1 MATGNYGTIRP
12 ADVSVEDVEI
22 FYSYTP
28 SRESITSVELTSL
41 DPAQVLIPAT
51 NPNNITEIFGGLYT
65 LKLPTSVFGTK
76 GYYTIIIRPKQIRV
90 TIQDCAVLID
100 NQDVK
105 GIVFDINQ
113 IPLELQNRFENG
125 NLVGYRVEYIKEQT
139 GTGQDKIQNLFRLI
153 TSNNRALPITQNQG
167 NSNASQA
174 YTFNDNSTSVFCT
187 VTPASAPSFKPNA
200 TPFIGN
206 PQQEVIITNT
216 FFNPVMMEIEMVE
229 FDEETL
235 AYALFSNQTKSLED
249 GIYTIYNFGNE
260 IYRQYNLY
268 EVKDQ
273 FSGKPLFEVREQKFT
288 IDPTKDFDDITNF
301 KKRKWQKKK

>member
-12 ADVSVEDVEI
+12 ADVSIDDVEI

-28 SRESITSVELTSL
+28 NRESLTTVELQSL
-41 DPAQVLIPAT
+41 DPAEVLIPAN
-51 NPNNITEIFGGLYT
+51 NPNNVNEIFGGLYT
-65 LKLPTSVFGTK
+65 LKLPTSVFGSK
-76 GYYTIIIRPKQIRV
+76 GFYSIIIRPKQIRA
-90 TIQDCAVLID
+90 TIQDCGLLID

-139 GTGQDKIQNLFRLI
+139 GTGQDKIQNLFRI
-153 TSNNRALPITQNQG
+153 VTSNNRALPISQNQG

-187 VTPASAPSFKPNA
+187 VSPSSAPSIKPNA
-200 TPFIGN
+200 IPFIGN
-206 PQQEVIITNT
+206 PLQDVIITNT
-216 FFNPVMMEIEMVE
+216 FFNPVMLEIEMVE

-249 GIYTIYNFGNE
+249 GIYTIYNFGNQ

-273 FSGKPLFEVREQKFT
+273 FTGKPLYEVREQKFT

-301 KKRKWQKKK
+301 

>member
-301 KKRKWQKKK
+301 

>member
-12 ADVSVEDVEI
+12 ADVSVDDVEI

-28 SRESITSVELTSL
+28 NRESLSTVELLPL
-41 DPAQVLIPAT
+41 DPAEVLIPAN
-51 NPNNITEIFGGLYT
+51 NPNNVNEIFGGLYT
-65 LKLPTSVFGTK
+65 LKLPTSVFGSK
-76 GYYTIIIRPKQIRV
+76 GFYSIVIRPKQIRT
-90 TIQDCAVLID
+90 TIQDCAVLVD

-105 GIVFDINQ
+105 GIIFDINQ

-125 NLVGYRVEYIKEQT
+125 NLVGYRIEYLKEQT
-139 GTGQDKIQNLFRLI
+139 GTGQDKIQNLFRII
-153 TSNNRALPITQNQG
+153 TSNNRALPISQNQG

-174 YTFNDNSTSVFCT
+174 YTFNDNSTTVFCT
-187 VTPASAPSFKPNA
+187 VSPSSAPSIKPNA
-200 TPFIGN
+200 IPFIGN

-216 FFNPVMMEIEMVE
+216 FFNPVMLEIEMVE

-249 GIYTIYNFGNE
+249 GIYTIYNFGNQ

-273 FSGKPLFEVREQKFT
+273 FTGKPLYEVREQKFT

-301 KKRKWQKKK
+301 

>member
-28 SRESITSVELTSL
+28 NRELITSVDLIPL
-41 DPAQVLIPAT
+41 DTAQVLIPAT
-51 NPNNITEIFGGLYT
+51 NPDNVSEIFGGLYT
-65 LKLPTSVFGTK
+65 LKLPTSEFGLK
-76 GYYTIIIRPKQIRV
+76 GFYNIIIRPKQIRT
-90 TIQDCAVLID
+90 TIQDCSVLID

-113 IPLELQNRFENG
+113 IPEELKSRFENG
-125 NLVGYRVEYIKEQT
+125 NLVGYRVEYLKEET
-139 GTGQDKIQNLFRLI
+139 GTGQDKIQNLFRII
-153 TSNNRALPITQNQG
+153 TSNNRALPISQNQG
-167 NSNASQA
+167 NSNASVA

-187 VTPASAPSFKPNA
+187 VSPSSAPSIKPNA

-206 PQQEVIITNT
+206 PQQNVILTNT
-216 FFNPVMMEIEMVE
+216 FFDPVMLEIEMVE
-229 FDEETL
+229 FDDETL

-249 GIYTIYNFGNE
+249 GIYTIYNFGNQ

-273 FSGKPLFEVREQKFT
+273 FTGKPLYEVREQKFT
-288 IDPTKDFDDITNF
+288 IDPTKDFDEITNF
-301 KKRKWQKKK
+301 

>member
-12 ADVSVEDVEI
+12 ADVSIDDVEI

-28 SRESITSVELTSL
+28 NRESLTTVELQSL
-41 DPAQVLIPAT
+41 DPAEVLIPAN
-51 NPNNITEIFGGLYT
+51 NPNNVNEIFGGLYT
-65 LKLPTSVFGTK
+65 LKLPTSVFGSK
-76 GYYTIIIRPKQIRV
+76 GFYSIIIRPKQIRT
-90 TIQDCAVLID
+90 TIQDCGLLID

-125 NLVGYRVEYIKEQT
+125 SLVGYRVEYIKEQT
-139 GTGQDKIQNLFRLI
+139 GTGQDKIQNLFRI
-153 TSNNRALPITQNQG
+153 VTSNNRALPISQNQG

-187 VTPASAPSFKPNA
+187 VSPSSAPSIKPNA
-200 TPFIGN
+200 IPFIGN
-206 PQQEVIITNT
+206 PLQDVIITNT
-216 FFNPVMMEIEMVE
+216 FFNPVMLEIEMVE

-249 GIYTIYNFGNE
+249 GIYTIYNFGNQ

-273 FSGKPLFEVREQKFT
+273 FTGKPLYEVREQKFT

-301 KKRKWQKKK
+301 

>member
-22 FYSYTP
+22 FYSFTP
-28 SRESITSVELTSL
+28 SRENVSDVELLPL
-41 DPAQVLIPAT
+41 DPAEVLQPA
-51 NPNNITEIFGGLYT
+51 NDPNNVSEIFGGLYT
-65 LKLPTSVFGTK
+65 LKLPTDIFGSK
-76 GYYTIIIRPKQIRV
+76 GYYNIIIRPKQIRT

-105 GIVFDINQ
+105 GIVFDIND
-113 IPLELQNRFENG
+113 IDTDLQNRFENG
-125 NLVGYRVEYIKEQT
+125 NLVGYRVEYLKEET
-139 GTGQDKIQNLFRLI
+139 GTGQDKIQNLFRVI
-153 TSNNRALPITQNQG
+153 TSNNRALPISQNQG

-187 VTPASAPSFKPNA
+187 VSPSSAPSIKPNA

-206 PQQEVIITNT
+206 PQQGVIITNT
-216 FFNPVMMEIEMVE
+216 FFDPVMLEIEMVE
-229 FDEETL
+229 FDDETL

-249 GIYTIYNFGNE
+249 GIYTIYNFGNQ

-273 FSGKPLFEVREQKFT
+273 FTGKPLYEVREQKFD

-301 KKRKWQKKK
+301 

>member
-12 ADVSVEDVEI
+12 ADVSVDDVEI

-28 SRESITSVELTSL
+28 NRESLTTVELQSL
-41 DPAQVLIPAT
+41 DPAEVLIPAN
-51 NPNNITEIFGGLYT
+51 NPNNVSEIFGGLYT
-65 LKLPTSVFGTK
+65 LKLPTSVFGSK
-76 GYYTIIIRPKQIRV
+76 GFYSIVIRPKQIRT

-125 NLVGYRVEYIKEQT
+125 NLVGYRIEYIKEQT
-139 GTGQDKIQNLFRLI
+139 GTGQDKIQNLFRII
-153 TSNNRALPITQNQG
+153 TSNNRALPISQNQG

-187 VTPASAPSFKPNA
+187 VSPSSAPSVKPNA
-200 TPFIGN
+200 IPFIGN
-206 PQQEVIITNT
+206 PLQDVIITNT
-216 FFNPVMMEIEMVE
+216 FFNPVMLEIEMVE

-249 GIYTIYNFGNE
+249 GIYTIYNFGNQ

-273 FSGKPLFEVREQKFT
+273 FTGKPLYEVREQKFT
-288 IDPTKDFDDITNF
+288 IDPTKDFTDITNF
-301 KKRKWQKKK
+301 

>member
-12 ADVSVEDVEI
+12 ADVSIDDVEI

-28 SRESITSVELTSL
+28 NRESLTTVELQSL
-41 DPAQVLIPAT
+41 DPAEVLIPAN
-51 NPNNITEIFGGLYT
+51 NPNNVNEIFGGLYT
-65 LKLPTSVFGTK
+65 LKLPTSVFGSK
-76 GYYTIIIRPKQIRV
+76 GFYSIVIRPKQIRT
-90 TIQDCAVLID
+90 TIQDCGVLID

-125 NLVGYRVEYIKEQT
+125 NLVGYRIEYLKEQT
-139 GTGQDKIQNLFRLI
+139 GTGQDKIQNLFRII
-153 TSNNRALPITQNQG
+153 TSNNRALPISQNQG

-174 YTFNDNSTSVFCT
+174 YTFNDNSTSLFCT
-187 VTPASAPSFKPNA
+187 VSPSSAPSVKPNA
-200 TPFIGN
+200 IPFIGN
-206 PQQEVIITNT
+206 PLQDVIITNT
-216 FFNPVMMEIEMVE
+216 FFNPVMLEIEMVE

-235 AYALFSNQTKSLED
+235 AYALFSNQTKSLDD
-249 GIYTIYNFGNE
+249 GIYTIYNFGNQ

-273 FSGKPLFEVREQKFT
+273 FTGKPLYEVREQKFT
-288 IDPTKDFDDITNF
+288 IDPTKDFTDITNF
-301 KKRKWQKKK
+301 

>member
-12 ADVSVEDVEI
+12 ADVSVQDIEM

-28 SRESITSVELTSL
+28 NRESITSVDLIPL
-41 DPAQVLIPAT
+41 NPIDVLVPAT
-51 NPNNITEIFGGLYT
+51 NPNNVTEIFGGLYT
-65 LKLPTSVFGTK
+65 LKLPTAIFGTK
-76 GYYTIIIRPKQIRV
+76 GFYNIIIRPRQIRT
-90 TIQDCAVLID
+90 TIQDCSVLVD

-113 IPLELQNRFENG
+113 IPLDLQNRFENG
-125 NLVGYRVEYIKEQT
+125 NLVGYRVEYLKEQT
-139 GTGQDKIQNLFRLI
+139 GTGQDKIQNLYRII
-153 TSNNRALPITQNQG
+153 TSNNRALPITQSQG
-167 NSNASQA
+167 NSNASVA

-187 VTPASAPSFKPNA
+187 VSPSSAPSIKPNA
-200 TPFIGN
+200 VPFIGN
-206 PQQEVIITNT
+206 PLQDVIITNT
-216 FFNPVMMEIEMVE
+216 FFDPVMLEIEMVE
-229 FDEETL
+229 FDDETL

-249 GIYTIYNFGNE
+249 GIYTIYNFGNQ

-273 FSGKPLFEVREQKFT
+273 FTGIPLYEVREQKFT

-301 KKRKWQKKK
+301 

>member
-28 SRESITSVELTSL
+28 NRESITSVELFPL
-41 DPAQVLIPAT
+41 DPAQVLIPAS
-51 NPNNITEIFGGLYT
+51 NPSNISEIFGGLYT
-65 LKLPTSVFGTK
+65 LKLPTSVFGAK
-76 GYYTIIIRPKQIRV
+76 GYYNIIIRPKQIRAI
-90 TIQDCAVLID
+90 IQDCAVLID

-105 GIVFDINQ
+105 GIVFNINQ
-113 IPLELQNRFENG
+113 IPLEFQNRFENG
-125 NLVGYRVEYIKEQT
+125 NLVGYRIEYLKEQT
-139 GTGQDKIQNLFRLI
+139 GTGQDKIQNLFRI
-153 TSNNRALPITQNQG
+153 VTSNNRALPITQNQG

-187 VTPASAPSFKPNA
+187 VTPASAPSIKPNA

-216 FFNPVMMEIEMVE
+216 FFNPVMLEIEMVE

-273 FSGKPLFEVREQKFT
+273 FTGKPLYEVREQKFT

-301 KKRKWQKKK
+301 

>member
-12 ADVSVEDVEI
+12 ADVSVDDVEI

-28 SRESITSVELTSL
+28 NRESLVDVELISL
-41 DPAQVLIPAT
+41 DPTEVLVPAN
-51 NPNNITEIFGGLYT
+51 NPNNASEIFGGLYT
-65 LKLPTSVFGTK
+65 LKLPTSIFGTK
-76 GYYTIIIRPKQIRV
+76 GYYNIVIRPKQIRT
-90 TIQDCAVLID
+90 TIQDCSVLVD

-113 IPLELQNRFENG
+113 IPDDIKNRFENG
-125 NLVGYRVEYIKEQT
+125 NLVGYRVEYLKEET
-139 GTGQDKIQNLFRLI
+139 GTGQDKIQNLFRII
-153 TSNNRALPITQNQG
+153 TSNNRALPISQNQG
-167 NSNASQA
+167 NSNAYVA

-187 VTPASAPSFKPNA
+187 VSPSSAPSIKPNA
-200 TPFIGN
+200 IPFIGN

-216 FFNPVMMEIEMVE
+216 FFDPVMMEIEMVE
-229 FDEETL
+229 FDDETL

-249 GIYTIYNFGNE
+249 GIYTIYNFGNQ

-273 FSGKPLFEVREQKFT
+273 FTGKPLYEVREQKFT
-288 IDPTKDFDDITNF
+288 IDPTKDFDEITNI
-301 KKRKWQKKK
+301 

>member
-12 ADVSVEDVEI
+12 ADVSINDVEI

-28 SRESITSVELTSL
+28 NRELITDVQLTPL
-41 DPAQVLIPAT
+41 DPAEVLIPAS
-51 NPNNITEIFGGLYT
+51 NPNNTNEIFGGLYT
-65 LKLPTSVFGTK
+65 LKLPTNVFGAK
-76 GYYTIIIRPKQIRV
+76 GFFNIIIRPRQIRT
-90 TIQDCAVLID
+90 TIQDCSVLID

-113 IPLELQNRFENG
+113 IPLDLQNRFENG
-125 NLVGYRVEYIKEQT
+125 NLVGYRVEYLKEET
-139 GTGQDKIQNLFRLI
+139 GTGQDKIQNLFRII
-153 TSNNRALPITQNQG
+153 TSNNRALPVTQNQG
-167 NSNASQA
+167 NSNASVA

-187 VTPASAPSFKPNA
+187 VSPSSAPSIKPNA
-200 TPFIGN
+200 IPFIGN

-216 FFNPVMMEIEMVE
+216 FFDPIMLEIEMVE
-229 FDEETL
+229 FDDETL

-249 GIYTIYNFGNE
+249 GIYTIYNFGNQ

-273 FSGKPLFEVREQKFT
+273 FTGKPLFEVREQKFT
-288 IDPTKDFDDITNF
+288 IDPTKDFDDITDF
-301 KKRKWQKKK
+301 

>member
-12 ADVSVEDVEI
+12 ADVSAQDIEI
-22 FYSYTP
+22 FYSFTP
-28 SRESITSVELTSL
+28 NRESVTEVDLQPL
-41 DPAQVLIPAT
+41 DPAQVLVPAS
-51 NPNNITEIFGGLYT
+51 NPDNVNEIFGGLYT

-76 GYYTIIIRPKQIRV
+76 GFYSIIIRPKQIRV
-90 TIQDCAVLID
+90 KIQDCAVLID

-105 GIVFDINQ
+105 GIVFDMNQ

-125 NLVGYRVEYIKEQT
+125 NLVGYRVEYLKEQS
-139 GTGQDKIQNLFRLI
+139 GTGQDKIQNLFRII

-174 YTFNDNSTSVFCT
+174 YTFNDNSTTIFCT

-229 FDEETL
+229 YDEETL

-260 IYRQYNLY
+260 IYKQYNLY

-301 KKRKWQKKK
+301 

>member
-12 ADVSVEDVEI
+12 ADVSIDDVEI

-28 SRESITSVELTSL
+28 NRESLTTVELQSL
-41 DPAQVLIPAT
+41 NPAEVLIPAN
-51 NPNNITEIFGGLYT
+51 NPNNVNEIFGGLYT
-65 LKLPTSVFGTK
+65 LKLPTSVFGSK
-76 GYYTIIIRPKQIRV
+76 GFYSIIIRPKQIRT
-90 TIQDCAVLID
+90 TIQDCGLLVD

-105 GIVFDINQ
+105 GIIFNINQ

-139 GTGQDKIQNLFRLI
+139 GTGQDKIQNLFRII
-153 TSNNRALPITQNQG
+153 TSNNRALPISQNQG

-187 VTPASAPSFKPNA
+187 VSPSSAPSIKPNA
-200 TPFIGN
+200 IPFIGN
-206 PQQEVIITNT
+206 PLQDVIITNT
-216 FFNPVMMEIEMVE
+216 FFNPVMLEIEMVE

-249 GIYTIYNFGNE
+249 GIYTIYNFGNQ

-273 FSGKPLFEVREQKFT
+273 FTGKPLYEVREQKFT
-288 IDPTKDFDDITNF
+288 IDPTKDFTDITNF
-301 KKRKWQKKK
+301 

>member
-12 ADVSVEDVEI
+12 ADVSAQDIEI
-22 FYSYTP
+22 FYSFTP
-28 SRESITSVELTSL
+28 NRESVTEVDLQPL
-41 DPAQVLIPAT
+41 DPAQVLVPAS
-51 NPNNITEIFGGLYT
+51 NPDNVNEIFGGLYT

-76 GYYTIIIRPKQIRV
+76 GFYSIIIRPKQIRV

-105 GIVFDINQ
+105 GIVFDINK

-125 NLVGYRVEYIKEQT
+125 NLVGYRIEYLKEQS
-139 GTGQDKIQNLFRLI
+139 GSGQDKIQNLFRI
-153 TSNNRALPITQNQG
+153 VTSNNRALPITQNQG

-206 PQQEVIITNT
+206 PQQDVIITNT
-216 FFNPVMMEIEMVE
+216 FFNPVMLEIEMVE
-229 FDEETL
+229 YDEETL

-260 IYRQYNLY
+260 IYKQYNLY

-301 KKRKWQKKK
+301 

>member
-12 ADVSVEDVEI
+12 ADVSIDDVEI

-28 SRESITSVELTSL
+28 NRESLTTVELQSL
-41 DPAQVLIPAT
+41 DPAEVLIPAN
-51 NPNNITEIFGGLYT
+51 NPNNVNEIFGGLYT
-65 LKLPTSVFGTK
+65 LKLPTSVFGSK
-76 GYYTIIIRPKQIRV
+76 GFYSIIIRPKQIRT
-90 TIQDCAVLID
+90 TIQDCGLLID
-100 NQDVK
+100 NQDVT

-139 GTGQDKIQNLFRLI
+139 GTGQDKIQNLFRII
-153 TSNNRALPITQNQG
+153 TSNNRALPVSQNQG

-187 VTPASAPSFKPNA
+187 VSPSSAPSIKPNA
-200 TPFIGN
+200 IPFIGN
-206 PQQEVIITNT
+206 PLQDVIITNT
-216 FFNPVMMEIEMVE
+216 FFNPVMLEIEMVE

-249 GIYTIYNFGNE
+249 GIYTIYNFGNQ

-273 FSGKPLFEVREQKFT
+273 FTGKPLYEVREQKFT

-301 KKRKWQKKK
+301 

>member
-12 ADVSVEDVEI
+12 ADVSAQDIEI
-22 FYSYTP
+22 FYSFTP
-28 SRESITSVELTSL
+28 NRESVTEVDLQPL
-41 DPAQVLIPAT
+41 DPAQVLVPAS
-51 NPNNITEIFGGLYT
+51 NPDNVNEIFGGLYT

-76 GYYTIIIRPKQIRV
+76 GFYSIIIRPKQIRV
-90 TIQDCAVLID
+90 KIQDCAVLID

-105 GIVFDINQ
+105 GIVFDMNQ

-125 NLVGYRVEYIKEQT
+125 NLVGYRVEYLKEQS
-139 GTGQDKIQNLFRLI
+139 GTGQDKIQNLFRII

-200 TPFIGN
+200 TPFIVT

-216 FFNPVMMEIEMVE
+216 LFNPVMMEIEMVE
-229 FDEETL
+229 YDEETL

-260 IYRQYNLY
+260 IYKQYNLY

-301 KKRKWQKKK
+301 

>member
-12 ADVSVEDVEI
+12 ADVSIDDVEI

-28 SRESITSVELTSL
+28 NRESLTTVELQSL
-41 DPAQVLIPAT
+41 DPAEVLIPAN
-51 NPNNITEIFGGLYT
+51 NPNNVNEIFGGLYT
-65 LKLPTSVFGTK
+65 LKLPTSVFGSK
-76 GYYTIIIRPKQIRV
+76 GFYSIVIRPKQIRT
-90 TIQDCAVLID
+90 TIQDCGVLID

-125 NLVGYRVEYIKEQT
+125 NLVGYRIEYLKEQT
-139 GTGQDKIQNLFRLI
+139 GTGQDKIQNLFRII
-153 TSNNRALPITQNQG
+153 TSNNRALPISQNQG

-174 YTFNDNSTSVFCT
+174 YTFNDNSTSLFCT
-187 VTPASAPSFKPNA
+187 VSPSSAPSIKPNA
-200 TPFIGN
+200 IPFIGN
-206 PQQEVIITNT
+206 PLQDVIITNT
-216 FFNPVMMEIEMVE
+216 FFNPVMLEIEMVE

-249 GIYTIYNFGNE
+249 GIYTIYNFGNQ

-273 FSGKPLFEVREQKFT
+273 FTGKPLYEVREQKFT
-288 IDPTKDFDDITNF
+288 IDPTKDFTDITNF
-301 KKRKWQKKK
+301 

>member
-28 SRESITSVELTSL
+28 SRESITSVELISL
-41 DPAQVLIPAT
+41 DPAQDLIPAA
-51 NPNNITEIFGGLYT
+51 NPNNVTEIFGGLYT

-76 GYYTIIIRPKQIRV
+76 GYYSIIIRPKQIRV

-125 NLVGYRVEYIKEQT
+125 NLVGYRVEYLKEQT
-139 GTGQDKIQNLFRLI
+139 GTGQDKIQNLFRII

-301 KKRKWQKKK
+301 

>member
-12 ADVSVEDVEI
+12 ADVSIDDVEI

-28 SRESITSVELTSL
+28 NRESLTTVELQSL
-41 DPAQVLIPAT
+41 DPAQVLIPAN
-51 NPNNITEIFGGLYT
+51 NPNNVSEIFGGLYT
-65 LKLPTSVFGTK
+65 LKLPTSVFGSK
-76 GYYTIIIRPKQIRV
+76 GFYSIVIRPKQIRT
-90 TIQDCAVLID
+90 TIQDCGVLID

-125 NLVGYRVEYIKEQT
+125 NLVGYRVEYLKEQT
-139 GTGQDKIQNLFRLI
+139 GTGQDKIQNLFRII
-153 TSNNRALPITQNQG
+153 TSNNRALPISQNQG

-174 YTFNDNSTSVFCT
+174 YTFNDNSTSLFCT
-187 VTPASAPSFKPNA
+187 VSPSSAPSVKPNA
-200 TPFIGN
+200 IPFIGN
-206 PQQEVIITNT
+206 PLQDVIITNT
-216 FFNPVMMEIEMVE
+216 FFNPVMLEIEMVE

-235 AYALFSNQTKSLED
+235 AYALFSNQTKSLDD
-249 GIYTIYNFGNE
+249 GIYTIYNFGNQ

-273 FSGKPLFEVREQKFT
+273 FTGKPLYEVREQKFT

-301 KKRKWQKKK
+301 